1 MARAVRLHD
10 TASGELLE
18 LQPRDPGRVGIYA
31 CGPTVYARIHIGNAR
46 PFVIFT
52 LLARFLE
59 HEGYAVTLAMNVTD
73 VNDKIYEAAE
83 AQGRPSA
90 ELASEMTAHYLA
102 DTDALG
108 LGRPDHEPLASQ
120 SMQEIV
126 DYIAALVD
134 SDHAYASEGDV

>member
-1 MARAVRLHD
+1 MRSVRLHD

-59 HEGYAVTLAMNVTD
+59 HEGYAVTLAINVT
-73 VNDKIYEAAE
+73 K
-83 AQGRPSA
+83 P
-90 ELASEMTAHYLA
+90 ASITY
-102 DTDALG
+102 
-108 LGRPDHEPLASQ
+108 Q
-120 SMQEIV
+120 
-126 DYIAALVD
+126 
-134 SDHAYASEGDV
+134 